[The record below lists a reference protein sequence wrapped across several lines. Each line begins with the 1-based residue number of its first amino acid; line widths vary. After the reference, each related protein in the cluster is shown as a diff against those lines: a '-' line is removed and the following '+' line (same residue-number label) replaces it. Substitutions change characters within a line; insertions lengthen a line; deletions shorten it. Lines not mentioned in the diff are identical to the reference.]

1 MDRQAVKS
9 GLIKSVAYDAE
20 KLLLEVEF
28 NGRNGK
34 AGGVYRYADVP
45 PHIYEEFQRAES
57 KGRHFAMFIR
67 PVFKCVKS
75 TEEPSDASK
84 SQAQSGDPQTD
95 TAE

>member
-1 MDRQAVKS
+1 MERQPVKS
-9 GLIKSVAYDAE
+9 GLIKSACYDAE
-20 KLLLEVEF
+20 KLLLEIEF

-75 TEEPSDASK
+75 TEEPSDAKDTSV
-84 SQAQSGDPQTD
+84 QS
-95 TAE
+95 